1 MERISVELIAHAGNS
16 KSSSMEAIELAR
28 AGYISEA
35 DIKINDAYEEL
46 VVAQRLQTKLLKK
59 SSKVDD
65 FYPNMLLVHAQDHLN
80 AAQTQLEMSKEIINL
95 HEQVQEIKNFL
106 GMENFHRQRNI
117 RVLLVCGQGMST
129 SLLVQSI
136 YLYAQE
142 GDYIESSSFEELVS
156 VIEDYDVILLS
167 PQIRYR
173 MPIVERM
180 INPRTQIIGLMDMK
194 SYGKLDG
201 EAIYHQAQE
210 LYKKMKY

>member
-1 MERISVELIAHAGNS
+1 
-16 KSSSMEAIELAR
+16 
-28 AGYISEA
+28 
-35 DIKINDAYEEL
+35 
-46 VVAQRLQTKLLKK
+46 
-59 SSKVDD
+59 
-65 FYPNMLLVHAQDHLN
+65 
-80 AAQTQLEMSKEIINL
+80 
-95 HEQVQEIKNFL
+95 
-106 GMENFHRQRNI
+106 MENFHRQRNI

-142 GDYIESSSFEELVS
+142 GDYVESSSFEELVS